1 MSFGKDFGMMIAII
15 TKQDDSQIIGGMVLH
30 DGEYVMIEEA
40 RIETEWDE
48 NYFQTSLTAWAKTAD
63 REYEVEGK
71 VLNLIPLR
79 NRRKAPDGTEL
90 ETRIT
95 EGMTEY
101 RCDGRVGYGMS
112 EYLDQ
117 IIDGKPVGME

>member
-15 TKQDDSQIIGGMVLH
+15 TKQDDSQIIGGMVLR
-30 DGEYVMIEEA
+30 DAEYVMIQEA

-48 NYFQTSLTAWAKTAD
+48 NHFQTSLTARAKTAE
-63 REYEVEGK
+63 REYKVEGK

-79 NRRKAPDGTEL
+79 NRRKTPDGEDL